1 MAGVLVRSLSKRK
14 CHTINSSASVQ
25 DTVNKLTEY
34 NIGAM
39 PVVNSNGGVVGVVSE
54 RDISRFLSIEKFDLN
69 KKVSEIMSKNTISCD
84 LTISV
89 SELMETMTNKKIRH
103 MPIIDQNNL
112 VGIVSIG
119 DVVNHIIQKY
129 EVENDAMRNYI
140 NGFS

>member
-39 PVVNSNGGVVGVVSE
+39 PVVNSDCGVVGVVSE

>member
-1 MAGVLVRSLSKRK
+1 
-14 CHTINSSASVQ
+14 
-25 DTVNKLTEY
+25 
-34 NIGAM
+34 
-39 PVVNSNGGVVGVVSE
+39 VVGIISE

-69 KKVSEIMSKNTISCD
+69 KKISEIMTKNTISCD
-84 LTISV
+84 LKISV

-103 MPIIDQNNL
+103 MPIIDQNKL

-140 NGFS
+140 NGYS

>member
-1 MAGVLVRSLSKRK
+1 MAGVLVKALSNRK
-14 CHTINSSASVQ
+14 CYTINSSASVQ
-25 DTVNKLTEY
+25 DTANKLTKF

-39 PVVNSNGGVVGVVSE
+39 PVIDDANGVVGIISE

-69 KKVSEIMSKNTISCD
+69 KKISEIMTKNTISCD
-84 LTISV
+84 LKISV

-103 MPIIDQNNL
+103 MPIIDQNKL

-140 NGFS
+140 NGYS

>member
-39 PVVNSNGGVVGVVSE
+39 PVVNSDGGVVGVVSE

>member
-1 MAGVLVRSLSKRK
+1 MAGVLVKALSKRK
-14 CHTINSSASVQ
+14 CYTINSSASVQ
-25 DTVNKLTEY
+25 DTANKLTKF

-39 PVVNSNGGVVGVVSE
+39 PVIDDANGVVGIISE
-54 RDISRFLSIEKFDLN
+54 RDISRFLSIEKFDL
-69 KKVSEIMSKNTISCD
+69 K
-84 LTISV
+84 ISV

-103 MPIIDQNNL
+103 MPIIDQNKL

-140 NGFS
+140 NGYS

>member
-39 PVVNSNGGVVGVVSE
+39 PVVNSDGGVVGVVSE

-129 EVENDAMRNYI
+129 EVENDAMCNYI